1 MNSVDYLIRN
11 AEQRREEEIRR
22 QEEAIQKW
30 MERHI
35 LIRIGGQN
43 YWLTVEVPARYLTV
57 LENLPK
63 DAQDDDTIPR
73 NYQIKTRLSED
84 ERADFD
90 NLVAA
95 SGLTQSAYIRA
106 MVLHGRLEVTQT
118 SAVDQEALGALLSV
132 YAELGRVAGMIRGT
146 VIANKTFKNLMAED
160 KRQLEGE
167 LRDLRRIQYQ
177 VQTLAEKL
185 YGNSQA

>member
-1 MNSVDYLIRN
+1 MNAVDYLIRN
-11 AEQRREEEIRR
+11 ADLRREEEIRR
-22 QEEAIQKW
+22 QEEAMQEW
-30 MERHI
+30 AEQHI

-43 YWLTVEVPARYLTV
+43 VWLPIEVPEKYRRV
-57 LENLPK
+57 LENLPEN
-63 DAQDDDTIPR
+63 AQDDDTIPR

-106 MVLHGRLEVTQT
+106 MVLNGKLEITQT

-132 YAELGRVAGMIRGT
+132 SVELGRVAGMIRGT
-146 VIANKTFKNLMAED
+146 VIANKTFKNLMSED